1 MEIKIEKPSI
11 LIRNYL
17 LNEVA
22 NYDNENGLSPAF
34 IVKCREKIK
43 EKIEEI
49 KNKDYDNYAKVISFL
64 YLEHLNLEELNKKL
78 SKPKNS
84 RWGIDDEDIDLNVLL
99 DLIEWDDSIID
110 ILIDP
115 LIAMYGIVKCGVKVK
130 FNEELERKWNPYY
143 KLEKM
148 AYNYENSEYECL
160 KSIIYANFT
169 EKGPSRA
176 LKEIQNL
183 KEENYEYYHKFIM
196 EVLKSFFIYD
206 FVTCKNNQIFHN
218 LKEAILSNKDMV
230 EFYEELSFVNRMKVL
245 VIYFEFNYNYSE
257 KNMMIRSA
265 FAKEEEDAKPF
276 IKALTL

>member
-22 NYDNENGLSPAF
+22 NYDNENGLSPEF
-34 IVKCREKIK
+34 IVKCQEKIK

-49 KNKDYDNYAKVISFL
+49 KNKDYDNYAKIISFL
-64 YLEHLNLEELNKKL
+64 YLEHLNLEEINKKL
-78 SKPKNS
+78 PKPKNS
-84 RWGIDDEDIDLNVLL
+84 RWGIDDEDIDLSVLL

-115 LIAMYGIVKCGVKVK
+115 LIAMYGIVKSGVKVK

-143 KLEKM
+143 RLEKM
-148 AYNYENSEYECL
+148 AYEYENSEYECL

-183 KEENYEYYHKFIM
+183 KEESYEYYLKFIK

-206 FVTCKNNQIFHN
+206 FVTCKNNELFHR
-218 LKEAILSNKDMV
+218 LKEAILKNKDIV
-230 EFYEELSFVNRMKVL
+230 EFYESLEFVERMTIL

-257 KNMMIRSA
+257 KNMMIRST
-265 FAKEEEDAKPF
+265 FAEEEEDAKPF